1 MSHGTLI
8 AESIKPGRS
17 LEGIPLT
24 LTKITRDVATNA
36 SADQPSIWTGIDFET
51 AVGPERLADA
61 LAAVLDDKPSVWYC
75 NFIDGDDVFIVYP
88 NRVFRY
94 RRGDASGR
102 RVAQDYGRTLG
113 VPSSQ
118 LDWTE

>member
-1 MSHGTLI
+1 MIRGTLI

-24 LTKITRDVATNA
+24 VTRIERDVAAHATV
-36 SADQPSIWTGIDFET
+36 DQPRIWTGIDFET
-51 AVGPERLADA
+51 PERPERLADA

-75 NFIDGDDVFIVYP
+75 NFTDGSDVFIVYP

-94 RRGDASGR
+94 RRGDATGR
-102 RVAQDYGRTLG
+102 QRARDYGQSLG

>member
-1 MSHGTLI
+1 MSRGTLI

-24 LTKITRDVATNA
+24 VLKIERDVATNA
-36 SADQPSIWTGIDFET
+36 TGDQPRIWTGIDFET
-51 AVGPERLADA
+51 TERPERLAEA

-75 NFIDGDDVFIVYP
+75 NFTDRDEVFIAYP
-88 NRVFRY
+88 NRVFHY
-94 RRGDASGR
+94 HRGDASGR
-102 RVAQDYGRTLG
+102 QEAQRYGRSLG
-113 VPSSQ
+113 VPSTQ

>member
-1 MSHGTLI
+1 MSRGTLI

-24 LTKITRDVATNA
+24 LTKISRDVATNA
-36 SADQPSIWTGIDFET
+36 SVDQPNVWTVIDFET
-51 AVGPERLADA
+51 TDRPERLAEA
-61 LAAVLDDKPSVWYC
+61 LAAVLDDKPFVWYC
-75 NFIDGDDVFIVYP
+75 NFTSGDEVFIVYP

-94 RRGDASGR
+94 RRGDALR
-102 RVAQDYGRTLG
+102 RREAQGYGQSMG

-118 LDWTE
+118 LDWSE

>member
-1 MSHGTLI
+1 MIRGTLI
-8 AESIKPGRS
+8 AESIKPGRG

-36 SADQPSIWTGIDFET
+36 SVDQPSIWTRIDFET
-51 AVGPERLADA
+51 MERPERLADA

-75 NFIDGDDVFIVYP
+75 NFTDGDEVFIVYP

-94 RRGDASGR
+94 RRGDVSDR
-102 RVAQDYGRTLG
+102 REAQGYGQSLG
-113 VPSSQ
+113 VPPSQ